1 MKMYLVLRLNKSVT
15 IQSYDGMKHDVS
27 VADKGIA
34 GICYVFKSKAAAIRK
49 HGKGVAVQ
57 GLELEE
63 EAKERKI

>member
-1 MKMYLVLRLNKSVT
+1 MKMYLALRLSKSVT

-27 VADKGIA
+27 VVDKDLA
-34 GICYVFKSKAAAIRK
+34 GICYVFNSKAAALRK
-49 HGKGVAVQ
+49 YGKGVAVQ